1 MTREL
6 TWPGLHPGDLRA
18 AAAVVEVRART
29 APGMQP
35 LARRLLD
42 AANEQPPEDNEMC
55 SDKAGRRSN
64 RVEWPSNRTTPRA
77 GALTPDVPSGPR
89 PRSDETGEDYHPW

>member
-35 LARRLLD
+35 LARRLLE
-42 AANEQPPEDNEMC
+42 AANDEPTTEPEHE
-55 SDKAGRRSN
+55 
-64 RVEWPSNRTTPRA
+64 E
-77 GALTPDVPSGPR
+77 
-89 PRSDETGEDYHPW
+89 DED

>member
-35 LARRLLD
+35 LAKRLLE
-42 AANEQPPEDNEMC
+42 AANNEP
-55 SDKAGRRSN
+55 A
-64 RVEWPSNRTTPRA
+64 TTPDH
-77 GALTPDVPSGPR
+77 TE
-89 PRSDETGEDYHPW
+89 DEEDADDR

>member
-18 AAAVVEVRART
+18 AAAVVEVQAHTR
-29 APGMQP
+29 PFLGP

-42 AANEQPPEDNEMC
+42 AANTEPATEPDHKEDE
-55 SDKAGRRSN
+55 
-64 RVEWPSNRTTPRA
+64 RA
-77 GALTPDVPSGPR
+77 LVQG
-89 PRSDETGEDYHPW
+89 

>member
-18 AAAVVEVRART
+18 AAAVVEVQAQQHPFM
-29 APGMQP
+29 AP

-42 AANEQPPEDNEMC
+42 AANNEPAAQPEHEED
-55 SDKAGRRSN
+55 
-64 RVEWPSNRTTPRA
+64 
-77 GALTPDVPSGPR
+77 
-89 PRSDETGEDYHPW
+89 ED

>member
-6 TWPGLHPGDLRA
+6 TWPGLLPGDLRA

-35 LARRLLD
+35 LEKRLLE
-42 AANEQPPEDNEMC
+42 AANNEPATQPDHEED
-55 SDKAGRRSN
+55 
-64 RVEWPSNRTTPRA
+64 
-77 GALTPDVPSGPR
+77 
-89 PRSDETGEDYHPW
+89 ED

>member
-29 APGMQP
+29 SLCLQP
-35 LARRLLD
+35 LAKRLLE
-42 AANEQPPEDNEMC
+42 AANNEP
-55 SDKAGRRSN
+55 AT
-64 RVEWPSNRTTPRA
+64 E
-77 GALTPDVPSGPR
+77 PDHEEEIDDDR
-89 PRSDETGEDYHPW
+89 

>member
-18 AAAVVEVRART
+18 AAAVVEVQARQHPFL
-29 APGMQP
+29 AP

-42 AANEQPPEDNEMC
+42 AANNEPATEPDEEDVDDRRLQP
-55 SDKAGRRSN
+55 S
-64 RVEWPSNRTTPRA
+64 
-77 GALTPDVPSGPR
+77 
-89 PRSDETGEDYHPW
+89 